1 MSMCACVRVCAS
13 TCVCLYSILRCSAP
27 MGVRSQAL
35 HSPTGA
41 TRPQSVAQGR
51 TYDPHACEF
60 KSAANCTSAVHTKA
74 AIEALCVGK
83 SKCIIETAG
92 LNQPDPCSGHHKR
105 VAVLATGCSAMAPPK
120 SKPTMT
126 FTSSTGGGTL
136 GYNNNMEDAGL
147 DGSGKFIQNASS
159 GPLVSRAYLPRLP
172 ACLPGLVSF

>member
-1 MSMCACVRVCAS
+1 MTCNVCVCAARA
-13 TCVCLYSILRCSAP
+13 CINVCLSHFCTTVQCADGGKITGITFADW
-27 MGVRSQAL
+27 GD
-35 HSPTGA
+35 PTAVGGSG
-41 TRPQSVAQGR
+41 P
-51 TYDPHACEF
+51 YDPHACEF

-83 SKCIIETAG
+83 SKCIIETAD

-136 GYNNNMEDAGL
+136 GYNNNLEDAGL
-147 DGSGKFIQNASS
+147 DGSGKFVQNASS
-159 GPLVSRAYLPRLP
+159 GPLVSRAYLP
-172 ACLPGLVSF
+172 GLVSF